1 MAGRTQTV
9 LNQVGVNEIAAVGAG
24 DEMFFAAVA
33 ADKNVVAVGVNGR
46 FNFVGVKIFVAK
58 VAKHKV
64 VFEATGASERAVAG
78 LENLCDGAI
87 FFAVFA
93 KAVMRVEAMLADM
106 NSFAVTVDDFPPF
119 GTRFVALLTV
129 FVFVG
134 VAAVAIKPAGNF
146 VATANAQTESP
157 DIEDFVVVEMI
168 FANGDFRV
176 EFGVWPVGIA
186 AEAVAGVNVN
196 VAFVAAVLFGEPK
209 IGSVFEFGKFALNE
223 VAIKL

>member
-58 VAKHKV
+58 VAKHEV
-64 VFEATGASERAVAG
+64 IFDAMGTNVRAVAG
-78 LENLCDGAI
+78 LENLCNGAI
-87 FFAVFA
+87 LFAVFA
-93 KAVMRVEAMLADM
+93 KAVMIVEAVLADV
-106 NSFAVTVDDFPPF
+106 NSFAVAVDDFPRF
-119 GTRFVALLTV
+119 GTRFVAVLAKLV
-129 FVFVG
+129 SVG
-134 VAAVAIKPAGNF
+134 DTAVAVQSAGNF
-146 VATANAQTESP
+146 VAATNAQPVSP
-157 DIEDFVVVEMI
+157 DLEDFEVVEMI
-168 FANGDFRV
+168 FANRDFRV